1 VIGFVGSTGR
11 STGAHLHYEVLVGGE
26 QVDPMRLEMPTGRQ
40 LAGEYLAQFNQERQ
54 RILSLMAQAP
64 TQTQVAQ
71 ANQ

>member
-1 VIGFVGSTGR
+1 
-11 STGAHLHYEVLVGGE
+11 
-26 QVDPMRLEMPTGRQ
+26 MPTGRQ